1 MKKFLSI
8 FNILSFLLL
17 SCTIWERFF
26 VDDYYFDDERKII
39 ESGFKF
45 LTDPF
50 GDIIFTYI
58 SVVILSVL
66 IFVILLFL
74 RKVKS
79 SFYIVSTVY
88 NLIIAIPIFNMYN
101 YALAVNPFGF
111 IEYNH
116 LCNYMF
122 PWSFCLFCCMLSGI
136 LLLVYTLFLKTK
148 HLFKDDVVS
157 EVKKRKIKKISL
169 ISVSSFLAFYLLNCV
184 YLSFKVKN
192 ILDESYATY
201 GEVNKFPDDISDLNF
216 LRMRIRSDYYKDKS
230 KITYEEKW
238 CSFPISLIILNKART
253 WYGCK
258 YKSNLCHNLHS
269 SVVVNLEFK
278 NFRWVITDV
287 ITLP

>member
-1 MKKFLSI
+1 MFISY
-8 FNILSFLLL
+8 ILRIKLPA
-17 SCTIWERFF
+17 
-26 VDDYYFDDERKII
+26 DDYYFDDERKII

-66 IFVILLFL
+66 IFIILLFL

-148 HLFKDDVVS
+148 HLFKDDTI
-157 EVKKRKIKKISL
+157 RKVKKISL
-169 ISVSSFLAFYLLNCV
+169 ISVSSFLAFYLINCV
-184 YLSFKVKN
+184 YLSFKIKN
-192 ILDESYATY
+192 IANESYKTY
-201 GEVNKFPDDISDLNF
+201 GKVNKFPDDISDLDF
-216 LRMRIRSDYYKDKS
+216 LRMNIRSDYYKDKG
-230 KITYEEKW
+230 KIAYEEKW
-238 CSFPISLIILNKART
+238 FSFPISLIILNKAKA
-253 WYGCK
+253 WYWYE
-258 YKSNLCHNLHS
+258 YKSNENSTRTDFHFP
-269 SVVVNLEFK
+269 VVVDLEFK
-278 NFRWVITDV
+278 NFRWVITEV
-287 ITLP
+287 ITGA

>member
-8 FNILSFLLL
+8 FNILSFLFISYILRIKL
-17 SCTIWERFF
+17 PA
-26 VDDYYFDDERKII
+26 DDYYFDDERKII

-66 IFVILLFL
+66 IFIILLFL

-148 HLFKDDVVS
+148 HLFKDDTI
-157 EVKKRKIKKISL
+157 RKVKKISL

-184 YLSFKVKN
+184 YLSFKIKN
-192 ILDESYATY
+192 IANESYETY
-201 GEVNKFPDDISDLNF
+201 GEINKFPDDISDLDF
-216 LRMRIRSDYYKDKS
+216 LRMNIRSDYYKDKG
-230 KITYEEKW
+230 KIAYEEKW
-238 CSFPISLIILNKART
+238 FSFPISLIILNKARA
-253 WYGCK
+253 WYWYE
-258 YKSNLCHNLHS
+258 YKSNENSTRTDFHFP
-269 SVVVNLEFK
+269 VVVDLEFK
-278 NFRWVITDV
+278 NFRWVITEV
-287 ITLP
+287 ITGA

>member
-17 SCTIWERFF
+17 SYIICERLFI
-26 VDDYYFDDERKII
+26 DDYYIDDERKII

-58 SVVILSVL
+58 SVVILSFLVF
-66 IFVILLFL
+66 IVLLFL

-79 SFYIVSTVY
+79 SFYILSTVC

-111 IEYNH
+111 IEYSH

-148 HLFKDDVVS
+148 HLFKDDTI
-157 EVKKRKIKKISL
+157 RKVKKISL

-184 YLSFKVKN
+184 YLSFKIKN
-192 ILDESYATY
+192 IANESYETY
-201 GEVNKFPDDISDLNF
+201 GKVNKFPDDISDLDF
-216 LRMRIRSDYYKDKS
+216 LRMCIRDDYKKEE
-230 KITYEEKW
+230 ITYEEKW
-238 CSFPISLIILNKART
+238 CSFPISLIILNKAKA
-253 WYGCK
+253 WYWYE
-258 YKSNLCHNLHS
+258 YKSDKGSTRTDFHFP
-269 SVVVNLEFK
+269 VVVDLEFK
-278 NFRWVITDV
+278 NFRWVITEVFDR
-287 ITLP
+287 P

>member
-8 FNILSFLLL
+8 FNILSFLFISYILRIKL
-17 SCTIWERFF
+17 SA
-26 VDDYYFDDERKII
+26 DDYYFDDERKII

-66 IFVILLFL
+66 IFIILLFL

-148 HLFKDDVVS
+148 HLFKDDTI
-157 EVKKRKIKKISL
+157 RKVKKISL
-169 ISVSSFLAFYLLNCV
+169 ISVSSFLAFYLLSCV
-184 YLSFKVKN
+184 YLSFKIKN
-192 ILDESYATY
+192 IANESYETY
-201 GEVNKFPDDISDLNF
+201 GEINKFPDDISDLDF
-216 LRMRIRSDYYKDKS
+216 LRMNIRSDYYKDKG
-230 KITYEEKW
+230 KIAYEEKW
-238 CSFPISLIILNKART
+238 FSFPISLIILNKAKA
-253 WYGCK
+253 WYWYE
-258 YKSNLCHNLHS
+258 YKSDKGSTRTDFHFP
-269 SVVVNLEFK
+269 VVVDLEFK
-278 NFRWVITDV
+278 NFRWVITEVFDR
-287 ITLP
+287 P

>member
-1 MKKFLSI
+1 MFISYILRIKLSA
-8 FNILSFLLL
+8 
-17 SCTIWERFF
+17 
-26 VDDYYFDDERKII
+26 DDYYFDDKRKII

-66 IFVILLFL
+66 IFIILLFL

-101 YALAVNPFGF
+101 YALTVNPFRF

-148 HLFKDDVVS
+148 HLFKDDTI
-157 EVKKRKIKKISL
+157 RKVKKISI

-184 YLSFKVKN
+184 YLSFKIKN
-192 ILDESYATY
+192 IANESYETY
-201 GEVNKFPDDISDLNF
+201 GEINKFPDDISDLDF
-216 LRMRIRSDYYKDKS
+216 LRMCIRDDYKKEE
-230 KITYEEKW
+230 ITYEEKW
-238 CSFPISLIILNKART
+238 CSFPISLIILNKAKA
-253 WYGCK
+253 WYWYE
-258 YKSNLCHNLHS
+258 YKSDKGS
-269 SVVVNLEFK
+269 TRTDFYFPVVVDLEFK
-278 NFRWVITDV
+278 NFRWVITEV
-287 ITLP
+287 IDHP

>member
-8 FNILSFLLL
+8 FNILSFLFISYILRIKL
-17 SCTIWERFF
+17 PA
-26 VDDYYFDDERKII
+26 DDYYFDDERKII

-66 IFVILLFL
+66 IFIILLFL

-136 LLLVYTLFLKTK
+136 LLLAYTLFLKTK
-148 HLFKDDVVS
+148 HLFKDDTI
-157 EVKKRKIKKISL
+157 RKVKKISL

-184 YLSFKVKN
+184 YLSFKIKN
-192 ILDESYATY
+192 IANESYETY
-201 GEVNKFPDDISDLNF
+201 GKVNKFPDDISDLDF
-216 LRMRIRSDYYKDKS
+216 LRMNIRSDYYKDKG

-238 CSFPISLIILNKART
+238 FSFPISLIILNKARA
-253 WYGCK
+253 WYWYE
-258 YKSNLCHNLHS
+258 YKSNENSTRTDFHFP
-269 SVVVNLEFK
+269 VVVDLEFK
-278 NFRWVITDV
+278 NFRWVITEVFDR
-287 ITLP
+287 P

>member
-8 FNILSFLLL
+8 FNILSFLFISYILRIKL
-17 SCTIWERFF
+17 SA
-26 VDDYYFDDERKII
+26 DDYYFDDERKII

-74 RKVKS
+74 RKIKS

-148 HLFKDDVVS
+148 HLFKDATI
-157 EVKKRKIKKISL
+157 RKVKKISL

-184 YLSFKVKN
+184 YLSFKIKN
-192 ILDESYATY
+192 IANESYETY
-201 GEVNKFPDDISDLNF
+201 GKVNKFPDDISDLNF
-216 LRMRIRSDYYKDKS
+216 LIMCIRSDYKKS
-230 KITYEEKW
+230 EITYEEKW
-238 CSFPISLIILNKART
+238 FSFPISLIILNKAKA
-253 WYGCK
+253 WYWYE
-258 YKSNLCHNLHS
+258 YKSDKGSTRTDFHFP
-269 SVVVNLEFK
+269 VVVDLEFK

-287 ITLP
+287 FVHP

>member
-8 FNILSFLLL
+8 FNIMSFLFVSYILRIKL
-17 SCTIWERFF
+17 SA
-26 VDDYYFDDERKII
+26 DDYYFDDKRKII

-66 IFVILLFL
+66 IFIILLFL

-148 HLFKDDVVS
+148 HLFKDDTI
-157 EVKKRKIKKISL
+157 RKVKKISL

-184 YLSFKVKN
+184 YLSFKIKN
-192 ILDESYATY
+192 IANESYETY
-201 GEVNKFPDDISDLNF
+201 GEINKFPDDISDLDF
-216 LRMRIRSDYYKDKS
+216 LRMNIRSDYYKDKG
-230 KITYEEKW
+230 KIAYEEKW
-238 CSFPISLIILNKART
+238 FSFPISLIILNKARA
-253 WYGCK
+253 WYWYE
-258 YKSNLCHNLHS
+258 YKSNENSTRTDFHFP
-269 SVVVNLEFK
+269 VVVDLEFK
-278 NFRWVITDV
+278 NFRWVITEVFDR
-287 ITLP
+287 P

>member
-8 FNILSFLLL
+8 FNILSFLFISYILRIKL
-17 SCTIWERFF
+17 SA
-26 VDDYYFDDERKII
+26 DDYYFDDERKII

-66 IFVILLFL
+66 IFIILLFL

-148 HLFKDDVVS
+148 HLFKDDTI
-157 EVKKRKIKKISL
+157 RKVKKISL
-169 ISVSSFLAFYLLNCV
+169 ISVSSFLAFYLLSCV
-184 YLSFKVKN
+184 YLSFKIKN
-192 ILDESYATY
+192 IANESYETY
-201 GEVNKFPDDISDLNF
+201 GKVNKFPDDISDLNF
-216 LRMRIRSDYYKDKS
+216 LRMRIRSDYYKDKG

-238 CSFPISLIILNKART
+238 FSFPISLIILNKARA
-253 WYGCK
+253 WYWYE
-258 YKSNLCHNLHS
+258 YKSDKGSTRTDFHFP
-269 SVVVNLEFK
+269 VVVDLEFK
-278 NFRWVITDV
+278 NFRWVITEVFDR
-287 ITLP
+287 P

>member
-17 SCTIWERFF
+17 SYILRIKLPA
-26 VDDYYFDDERKII
+26 DDYYFDDERKII

-66 IFVILLFL
+66 IFIILLFL

-148 HLFKDDVVS
+148 HLFKDDTI
-157 EVKKRKIKKISL
+157 RKVKKISL

-184 YLSFKVKN
+184 YLSFKIKN
-192 ILDESYATY
+192 IANESYETY
-201 GEVNKFPDDISDLNF
+201 GKVNKFPDDISDLDF
-216 LRMRIRSDYYKDKS
+216 LRMNIRSDYYKDKG
-230 KITYEEKW
+230 KIAYEEKW
-238 CSFPISLIILNKART
+238 FSFPISLIILNKAKA
-253 WYGCK
+253 WYWYE
-258 YKSNLCHNLHS
+258 YKSNKNSTRTDFHFP
-269 SVVVNLEFK
+269 VVVDLEFK
-278 NFRWVITDV
+278 NFRWVITEV
-287 ITLP
+287 ITGA

>member
-17 SCTIWERFF
+17 SCIICKRLFIDE
-26 VDDYYFDDERKII
+26 YYFDDGRKTIG
-39 ESGFKF
+39 SGFKF
-45 LTDPF
+45 FTDPF
-50 GDIIFTYI
+50 GDIISTYVC
-58 SVVILSVL
+58 VVALSFLVF
-66 IFVILLFL
+66 IVLLFL

-136 LLLVYTLFLKTK
+136 LLLVYILFLKTK
-148 HLFKDDVVS
+148 HLFKDDTI
-157 EVKKRKIKKISL
+157 RKVKKISL

-184 YLSFKVKN
+184 YLSFKIKN
-192 ILDESYATY
+192 IANESYETY
-201 GEVNKFPDDISDLNF
+201 GEINKFPDDISDLDF
-216 LRMRIRSDYYKDKS
+216 LRMNIRSDYYKDKG
-230 KITYEEKW
+230 KIAYEEKW
-238 CSFPISLIILNKART
+238 FSFPISLIILNKARA
-253 WYGCK
+253 WYWYE
-258 YKSNLCHNLHS
+258 YKSNEDSTRTEFHFP
-269 SVVVNLEFK
+269 VVVDLEFK
-278 NFRWVITDV
+278 NFRWVITEV
-287 ITLP
+287 ITGA

>member
-17 SCTIWERFF
+17 SYIICKRLFIDE
-26 VDDYYFDDERKII
+26 YYFDDERKII

-148 HLFKDDVVS
+148 HLFKDDTI
-157 EVKKRKIKKISL
+157 RKVKKISL

-184 YLSFKVKN
+184 YLSFKIKN
-192 ILDESYATY
+192 IANESYETY
-201 GEVNKFPDDISDLNF
+201 GEINKFPDDISDLDF
-216 LRMRIRSDYYKDKS
+216 LRMNIRSDYYKDKG
-230 KITYEEKW
+230 KIAYEEKW
-238 CSFPISLIILNKART
+238 FSFPISLIILNKARA
-253 WYGCK
+253 WYWYE
-258 YKSNLCHNLHS
+258 YKSNKNSTRTDFHFP
-269 SVVVNLEFK
+269 VVVDLEFK
-278 NFRWVITDV
+278 NFRWVITEV
-287 ITLP
+287 ITGA

>member
-8 FNILSFLLL
+8 FNILSFLFISYILRIKL
-17 SCTIWERFF
+17 PA
-26 VDDYYFDDERKII
+26 DDYYFDDERKII

-66 IFVILLFL
+66 FFIILLFL

-148 HLFKDDVVS
+148 HLFKDATI
-157 EVKKRKIKKISL
+157 RKVKKISL
-169 ISVSSFLAFYLLNCV
+169 ISVSSFLAFYLLSCV
-184 YLSFKVKN
+184 YLSFKIKN
-192 ILDESYATY
+192 IANESYETY
-201 GEVNKFPDDISDLNF
+201 GEINKFPDDISDLNF
-216 LRMRIRSDYYKDKS
+216 LRMNIRSDYYKDKG
-230 KITYEEKW
+230 KIAYEEKW
-238 CSFPISLIILNKART
+238 FSFPISLIILNKAKA
-253 WYGCK
+253 WYWYE
-258 YKSNLCHNLHS
+258 YKSDKGSTRTDFHFP
-269 SVVVNLEFK
+269 VVVDLEFK
-278 NFRWVITDV
+278 NFRWVITEVFDR
-287 ITLP
+287 P

>member
-8 FNILSFLLL
+8 FNILSFLFISYILRIKL
-17 SCTIWERFF
+17 FT
-26 VDDYYFDDERKII
+26 DDYYFDDERKII

-50 GDIIFTYI
+50 GDIIFAYI

-66 IFVILLFL
+66 IFIILLFL

-101 YALAVNPFGF
+101 YALAVNPLRF

-148 HLFKDDVVS
+148 HLFKDDTI
-157 EVKKRKIKKISL
+157 RKVKKISL

-184 YLSFKVKN
+184 YLSFKIKN
-192 ILDESYATY
+192 IANESYETY
-201 GEVNKFPDDISDLNF
+201 GEINKFPDDISDLDF
-216 LRMRIRSDYYKDKS
+216 LRMNIRSDYYKDKG
-230 KITYEEKW
+230 KIAYEEKW
-238 CSFPISLIILNKART
+238 FSFPISLIILNKAKA
-253 WYGCK
+253 WYWYE
-258 YKSNLCHNLHS
+258 YKSDEGSTRTEFHFP
-269 SVVVNLEFK
+269 VVVDLEFK
-278 NFRWVITDV
+278 NFRWIITEVFDR
-287 ITLP
+287 P

>member
-17 SCTIWERFF
+17 SYILRIKLPA
-26 VDDYYFDDERKII
+26 DDYYFDDERKII

-66 IFVILLFL
+66 IFIILLFL

-148 HLFKDDVVS
+148 HLFKDDTI
-157 EVKKRKIKKISL
+157 RKVKKISL

-184 YLSFKVKN
+184 YLSFKIKN
-192 ILDESYATY
+192 IANESYETY
-201 GEVNKFPDDISDLNF
+201 GEINKFPDDISDLDF
-216 LRMRIRSDYYKDKS
+216 LRMNIRSDYYKDKG
-230 KITYEEKW
+230 KIAYEEKW
-238 CSFPISLIILNKART
+238 FSFPISLIILNKAKA
-253 WYGCK
+253 WYWYE
-258 YKSNLCHNLHS
+258 YKSDKGSTRTDFHFP
-269 SVVVNLEFK
+269 VVVDLEFK
-278 NFRWVITDV
+278 NFRWVITEVFDR
-287 ITLP
+287 P

>member
-8 FNILSFLLL
+8 FNILSFLFISYILRIKL
-17 SCTIWERFF
+17 PA
-26 VDDYYFDDERKII
+26 DDYYFDDERKII

-50 GDIIFTYI
+50 GDIIFTYVC
-58 SVVILSVL
+58 VVALSFLVF
-66 IFVILLFL
+66 IVLLFL

-79 SFYIVSTVY
+79 SFYILSTVC

-148 HLFKDDVVS
+148 HLFKDATI
-157 EVKKRKIKKISL
+157 RKVKKISL

-184 YLSFKVKN
+184 YLSFKIKN
-192 ILDESYATY
+192 IANESYETY
-201 GEVNKFPDDISDLNF
+201 GEINKFPDDISDLDF
-216 LRMRIRSDYYKDKS
+216 LRMRIRSDYKKS
-230 KITYEEKW
+230 EITYEEKW
-238 CSFPISLIILNKART
+238 FSFPISLIILNKAKA
-253 WYGCK
+253 WYWYE
-258 YKSNLCHNLHS
+258 YKSDKGSTRTDFHFP
-269 SVVVNLEFK
+269 VVVDLEFK
-278 NFRWVITDV
+278 NFRWVITEVFDR
-287 ITLP
+287 P

>member
-8 FNILSFLLL
+8 FNILSFLFISYILRIKL
-17 SCTIWERFF
+17 SA
-26 VDDYYFDDERKII
+26 DDYYFDDERKII

-74 RKVKS
+74 RKIKS

-148 HLFKDDVVS
+148 HLFKDATI
-157 EVKKRKIKKISL
+157 RKVKKISL

-184 YLSFKVKN
+184 YLSFKIKN
-192 ILDESYATY
+192 IANESYETY
-201 GEVNKFPDDISDLNF
+201 GKVNKFPYDISDLNF
-216 LRMRIRSDYYKDKS
+216 LIMCIRSDYKKS
-230 KITYEEKW
+230 EITYEEKW
-238 CSFPISLIILNKART
+238 FSFPISLIILNKARA
-253 WYGCK
+253 WYWYE
-258 YKSNLCHNLHS
+258 YKSNKNSARADFHFP
-269 SVVVNLEFK
+269 VVVDLEFK

-287 ITLP
+287 FVHP

>member
-8 FNILSFLLL
+8 FNILSFLFISYILRIKL
-17 SCTIWERFF
+17 SA
-26 VDDYYFDDERKII
+26 DDYYFDDKRKII

-66 IFVILLFL
+66 IFIILLFL

-101 YALAVNPFGF
+101 YALTVNPFRF

-148 HLFKDDVVS
+148 HLFKDDTI
-157 EVKKRKIKKISL
+157 RKVKKISI

-184 YLSFKVKN
+184 YLSFKIKN
-192 ILDESYATY
+192 IANESYETY
-201 GEVNKFPDDISDLNF
+201 GEINKFPDDISDLDF
-216 LRMRIRSDYYKDKS
+216 LRMNIRSDYYKDKG
-230 KITYEEKW
+230 KIAYEEKW
-238 CSFPISLIILNKART
+238 FSFPISLIILNKAKA
-253 WYGCK
+253 WYWYE
-258 YKSNLCHNLHS
+258 YKSDKGS
-269 SVVVNLEFK
+269 TRTEFYFPVVVDLEFK
-278 NFRWVITDV
+278 NFRWVITEV
-287 ITLP
+287 IDHP

>member
-1 MKKFLSI
+1 MFISYILRIKLSA
-8 FNILSFLLL
+8 
-17 SCTIWERFF
+17 
-26 VDDYYFDDERKII
+26 DDYYFDDERKII

-66 IFVILLFL
+66 IFIILLFL
-74 RKVKS
+74 RKIKS

-101 YALAVNPFGF
+101 YALTVNPFRF

-148 HLFKDDVVS
+148 HLFKDDTI
-157 EVKKRKIKKISL
+157 RKVKKISL

-184 YLSFKVKN
+184 YLSFKIKN
-192 ILDESYATY
+192 IANESYETY
-201 GEVNKFPDDISDLNF
+201 GKVNKFPDDISDLDF
-216 LRMRIRSDYYKDKS
+216 LRMRIRRDYYKDE
-230 KITYEEKW
+230 ITYEEKW
-238 CSFPISLIILNKART
+238 CSFPISLIILNKAKA
-253 WYGCK
+253 WYWYE
-258 YKSNLCHNLHS
+258 YKSDKGS
-269 SVVVNLEFK
+269 TRTEFYFPVVVDLEFK
-278 NFRWVITDV
+278 NFRWVITEV
-287 ITLP
+287 IDHP

>member
-8 FNILSFLLL
+8 FNILSFLFISYILRIKL
-17 SCTIWERFF
+17 PA
-26 VDDYYFDDERKII
+26 DDYYFDDERKII

-66 IFVILLFL
+66 IFIILLFL

-136 LLLVYTLFLKTK
+136 LLLAYTLFLKTK
-148 HLFKDDVVS
+148 HLFKDDTI
-157 EVKKRKIKKISL
+157 RKVKKISL

-184 YLSFKVKN
+184 YLSFKIKN
-192 ILDESYATY
+192 IANESYETY
-201 GEVNKFPDDISDLNF
+201 GKVNKFPDDISDLDF
-216 LRMRIRSDYYKDKS
+216 LRMNIRSDYYKDKG
-230 KITYEEKW
+230 KIAYEEKW
-238 CSFPISLIILNKART
+238 FSFPISLIILNKARA
-253 WYGCK
+253 WYWYE
-258 YKSNLCHNLHS
+258 YKSNENSTRTDFHFP
-269 SVVVNLEFK
+269 VVVDLEFK
-278 NFRWVITDV
+278 NFRWVITEV
-287 ITLP
+287 ITGA

>member
-17 SCTIWERFF
+17 SYIMCERLFI
-26 VDDYYFDDERKII
+26 DDYYFDDERKII

-148 HLFKDDVVS
+148 HLFKDDTI
-157 EVKKRKIKKISL
+157 RKVKKISL

-184 YLSFKVKN
+184 YLSFKIKN
-192 ILDESYATY
+192 IANESYETY
-201 GEVNKFPDDISDLNF
+201 GKVNKFPDDISDLDF
-216 LRMRIRSDYYKDKS
+216 LRMRIRRDYYKDE
-230 KITYEEKW
+230 ITYEEKW
-238 CSFPISLIILNKART
+238 CSFPISLIILNKAKA
-253 WYGCK
+253 WYWYE
-258 YKSNLCHNLHS
+258 YKSDKGSTRTDFHFP
-269 SVVVNLEFK
+269 VVVDLEFK
-278 NFRWVITDV
+278 NFRWVITEVFDH
-287 ITLP
+287 P

>member
-17 SCTIWERFF
+17 SYIICKRLFIDE
-26 VDDYYFDDERKII
+26 YYFDDERKII

-148 HLFKDDVVS
+148 HLFKDDTI
-157 EVKKRKIKKISL
+157 RKVKKISL
-169 ISVSSFLAFYLLNCV
+169 ISVSSFLAFYLINCV
-184 YLSFKVKN
+184 YLSFKIKN
-192 ILDESYATY
+192 IANESYETY
-201 GEVNKFPDDISDLNF
+201 GEINKFPDDISDLDF
-216 LRMRIRSDYYKDKS
+216 LRMNIRSDYYKDKG
-230 KITYEEKW
+230 KIAYEEKW
-238 CSFPISLIILNKART
+238 FSFPISLIILNKARA
-253 WYGCK
+253 WYWYE
-258 YKSNLCHNLHS
+258 YKSNENSTRTDFHFP
-269 SVVVNLEFK
+269 VVVDLEFK
-278 NFRWVITDV
+278 NFRWVITEV
-287 ITLP
+287 ITGA

>member
-17 SCTIWERFF
+17 SYIICERLFI
-26 VDDYYFDDERKII
+26 DDYYLDDERKII

-58 SVVILSVL
+58 SVVILSFLVF
-66 IFVILLFL
+66 IVLLFL

-79 SFYIVSTVY
+79 SFYILSTVC

-111 IEYNH
+111 IEYSH

-148 HLFKDDVVS
+148 HLFKDATI
-157 EVKKRKIKKISL
+157 RKVKKISL

-184 YLSFKVKN
+184 YLSFKIKN
-192 ILDESYATY
+192 IANESYETY
-201 GEVNKFPDDISDLNF
+201 GKVNKFPYDISDLNF
-216 LRMRIRSDYYKDKS
+216 LRMRIRSDYYKDKG

-238 CSFPISLIILNKART
+238 FSFPISLIILNKARA
-253 WYGCK
+253 WYWYE
-258 YKSNLCHNLHS
+258 YKSNEDSTRTDFHFP
-269 SVVVNLEFK
+269 VVVDLEFK
-278 NFRWVITDV
+278 NFRWVITEVFDR
-287 ITLP
+287 P

>member
-8 FNILSFLLL
+8 FNILSFLFISYILRIKL
-17 SCTIWERFF
+17 PA
-26 VDDYYFDDERKII
+26 DDYYFDDERKII

-66 IFVILLFL
+66 IFIILLFL

-148 HLFKDDVVS
+148 HLFKDDTI
-157 EVKKRKIKKISL
+157 RKVKKISL
-169 ISVSSFLAFYLLNCV
+169 IFVSSFLAFYLLNCV
-184 YLSFKVKN
+184 YLSFKIKN
-192 ILDESYATY
+192 IANESYETY
-201 GEVNKFPDDISDLNF
+201 GKVNKFPDDISDLDF
-216 LRMRIRSDYYKDKS
+216 LRMNIRSDYYKDKG
-230 KITYEEKW
+230 KIAYEEKW
-238 CSFPISLIILNKART
+238 FSFPISLIILNKAKA
-253 WYGCK
+253 WYWYE
-258 YKSNLCHNLHS
+258 YKSNKNSTRTDFHFP
-269 SVVVNLEFK
+269 VVVDLEFK
-278 NFRWVITDV
+278 NFRWVITEVFDR
-287 ITLP
+287 P

>member
-1 MKKFLSI
+1 MKKFISI

-17 SCTIWERFF
+17 SYIICKRLFIDE
-26 VDDYYFDDERKII
+26 YYFDDGRKII

-45 LTDPF
+45 FTDPF
-50 GDIIFTYI
+50 GDIISTYVC
-58 SVVILSVL
+58 VVALSFLVF
-66 IFVILLFL
+66 IVLLFL

-148 HLFKDDVVS
+148 HLFKDDTI
-157 EVKKRKIKKISL
+157 RKVKKISL

-184 YLSFKVKN
+184 YLSFKIKN
-192 ILDESYATY
+192 IANESYETY
-201 GEVNKFPDDISDLNF
+201 GEINKFPDDISDLNF
-216 LRMRIRSDYYKDKS
+216 LRMNIRSDYYKDKG

-238 CSFPISLIILNKART
+238 FSFPISLIILNKAKA
-253 WYGCK
+253 WYWYE
-258 YKSNLCHNLHS
+258 YKSNKNSTRTDFHFP
-269 SVVVNLEFK
+269 VVVDLEFK
-278 NFRWVITDV
+278 NFRWVITEVFDR
-287 ITLP
+287 P

>member
-8 FNILSFLLL
+8 FNILSFLFISYILRIKL
-17 SCTIWERFF
+17 FT
-26 VDDYYFDDERKII
+26 DDYYFDDERKII

-50 GDIIFTYI
+50 GDIIFAYI

-66 IFVILLFL
+66 IFIILLFL

-101 YALAVNPFGF
+101 YALAVNPLRF

-148 HLFKDDVVS
+148 HLFKDDTI
-157 EVKKRKIKKISL
+157 RKVKKISL

-184 YLSFKVKN
+184 YLSFKIKN
-192 ILDESYATY
+192 IANESYETY
-201 GEVNKFPDDISDLNF
+201 GEINKFPDDISDLDF
-216 LRMRIRSDYYKDKS
+216 LRMNIRSDYYKDE
-230 KITYEEKW
+230 ITYEEKW
-238 CSFPISLIILNKART
+238 FSFPISLIILNKAKA
-253 WYGCK
+253 WYWYE
-258 YKSNLCHNLHS
+258 YKSDKGS
-269 SVVVNLEFK
+269 TRTEFYFPVVVDLEFK
-278 NFRWVITDV
+278 NFRWVITEV
-287 ITLP
+287 ITGA

>member
-17 SCTIWERFF
+17 SYILRIKLPA
-26 VDDYYFDDERKII
+26 DDYYFDDERKII

-66 IFVILLFL
+66 IFIILLFL

-148 HLFKDDVVS
+148 HLFKDDTI
-157 EVKKRKIKKISL
+157 RKVKKISL

-184 YLSFKVKN
+184 YLSFKIKN
-192 ILDESYATY
+192 IANESYETY
-201 GEVNKFPDDISDLNF
+201 GEINKFPDDISDLDF
-216 LRMRIRSDYYKDKS
+216 LRMNIRSDYYKDKG
-230 KITYEEKW
+230 KIAYEEKW
-238 CSFPISLIILNKART
+238 FSFPISLIILNKAKA
-253 WYGCK
+253 WYWYE
-258 YKSNLCHNLHS
+258 YKSNKNSTRTDLYFP
-269 SVVVNLEFK
+269 VIVDLEFK
-278 NFRWVITDV
+278 NFRWVITEV
-287 ITLP
+287 IDHP

>member
-8 FNILSFLLL
+8 FNILSFLFISYILRIKL
-17 SCTIWERFF
+17 PA
-26 VDDYYFDDERKII
+26 DDYYFDDERKII

-66 IFVILLFL
+66 IFIILLFL

-79 SFYIVSTVY
+79 SFYILSTVC

-136 LLLVYTLFLKTK
+136 LLLVYTLFLKIK
-148 HLFKDDVVS
+148 HLFKDDTI
-157 EVKKRKIKKISL
+157 RKVKKISL

-184 YLSFKVKN
+184 YLSFKIKN
-192 ILDESYATY
+192 IANESYKTY
-201 GEVNKFPDDISDLNF
+201 GKVNKFPDDISDLDF
-216 LRMRIRSDYYKDKS
+216 LRMRIRRDYYKDE
-230 KITYEEKW
+230 ITYEEKW
-238 CSFPISLIILNKART
+238 CSFPISLIILNKAKA
-253 WYGCK
+253 WYWYE
-258 YKSNLCHNLHS
+258 YKSDKGSTRTEFHFP
-269 SVVVNLEFK
+269 VVVDLEFK
-278 NFRWVITDV
+278 NFRWVITEV
-287 ITLP
+287 FVHP

>member
-1 MKKFLSI
+1 MFISYILRIKLSA
-8 FNILSFLLL
+8 
-17 SCTIWERFF
+17 
-26 VDDYYFDDERKII
+26 DDYYFDDKRKII

-66 IFVILLFL
+66 IFIILLFL

-101 YALAVNPFGF
+101 YALTVNPFRF

-148 HLFKDDVVS
+148 HLFKDDTI
-157 EVKKRKIKKISL
+157 RKVKKISI

-184 YLSFKVKN
+184 YLSFKIKN
-192 ILDESYATY
+192 IANESYETY
-201 GEVNKFPDDISDLNF
+201 GEINKFPDDISDLDF
-216 LRMRIRSDYYKDKS
+216 LRMNIRSDYYKDKG
-230 KITYEEKW
+230 KIAYEEKW
-238 CSFPISLIILNKART
+238 FSFPISLIILNKAKA
-253 WYGCK
+253 WYWYE
-258 YKSNLCHNLHS
+258 YKSDKGS
-269 SVVVNLEFK
+269 TRTEFYFPVVVDLEFK
-278 NFRWVITDV
+278 NFRWVITEV
-287 ITLP
+287 IDHP

>member
-8 FNILSFLLL
+8 FNILSFLFISYILRIKL
-17 SCTIWERFF
+17 SA
-26 VDDYYFDDERKII
+26 DDYYFDDERKII

-148 HLFKDDVVS
+148 HLFKDATI
-157 EVKKRKIKKISL
+157 RKVKKISL

-184 YLSFKVKN
+184 YLSFKIKN
-192 ILDESYATY
+192 IANESYETY
-201 GEVNKFPDDISDLNF
+201 GEINKFPDDISDLDF
-216 LRMRIRSDYYKDKS
+216 LRMNIRSDYYKDKG
-230 KITYEEKW
+230 KIAYEEKW
-238 CSFPISLIILNKART
+238 FSFPISLIILNKARA
-253 WYGCK
+253 WYWYE
-258 YKSNLCHNLHS
+258 YKSNENSTRTDFHFP
-269 SVVVNLEFK
+269 VVVDLEFK
-278 NFRWVITDV
+278 NFRWVITEVFDR
-287 ITLP
+287 P

>member
-17 SCTIWERFF
+17 SYIICERLFI
-26 VDDYYFDDERKII
+26 DDYYFDDERKII

-66 IFVILLFL
+66 IFIILLFL

-79 SFYIVSTVY
+79 SFSIVSTVY

-148 HLFKDDVVS
+148 HLFKDDTI
-157 EVKKRKIKKISL
+157 RKVKKISL
-169 ISVSSFLAFYLLNCV
+169 ISVSSFLAFYLLSCV
-184 YLSFKVKN
+184 YLSFKIKN
-192 ILDESYATY
+192 IANESYETY
-201 GEVNKFPDDISDLNF
+201 GEINKFPDDISDLNF
-216 LRMRIRSDYYKDKS
+216 LRMNIRSDYYKDKG
-230 KITYEEKW
+230 KIAYEEKW
-238 CSFPISLIILNKART
+238 FSFPISLIILNKAKA
-253 WYGCK
+253 WYWYE
-258 YKSNLCHNLHS
+258 YKSNKNSTRTDFHFP
-269 SVVVNLEFK
+269 VVVDLEFK
-278 NFRWVITDV
+278 NFRWVITEVFDR
-287 ITLP
+287 P